1 MTFTPTPQSNK
12 YELKTDIK
20 EYTRKLRVA
29 EYFYEEDGGETELEE
44 HLVRNK
50 SYFNPKKGKNEILD
64 TICDTLN
71 NLPLNSNTENENTK
85 CNLNNEE
92 RTALKLLSNDE

>member
-1 MTFTPTPQSNK
+1 MTFTPTPQGNK
-12 YELKTDIK
+12 HELRTDIK

-29 EYFYEEDGGETELEE
+29 EYFYEEDDGETELEE

-71 NLPLNSNTENENTK
+71 NLPLNSNTKSGNT
-85 CNLNNEE
+85 
-92 RTALKLLSNDE
+92 